1 MLMSDED
8 YKKKHKKK
16 SVNYQAALKRAIHG
30 GDFEGV
36 IKNIML
42 MAVKNNTADDWK
54 CSPRTFMELLQVLHK
69 YRTEFGDADQMQDIL
84 SVLEGG
90 KDD

>member
-1 MLMSDED
+1 MSDEE
-8 YKKKHKKK
+8 YKKKHKRK

-54 CSPRTFMELLQVLHK
+54 CSPR
-69 YRTEFGDADQMQDIL
+69 
-84 SVLEGG
+84 S
-90 KDD
+90 

>member
-1 MLMSDED
+1 MSDED

-54 CSPRTFMELLQVLHK
+54 CSPRTFMELCQVLIK
-69 YRTEFGDADQMQDIL
+69 YRETFGSDEGFGEIL
-84 SVLEGG
+84 ELLEGG
-90 KDD
+90 QD